1 MWAGRRAS
9 RATAIEWGCTN
20 SGFVTVTANQ
30 PPSLPRIRSNPNVHL
45 YSDLVLALLPLYFS
59 RRTRQVPS
67 ACDQI
72 FSPMLG
78 LHRQMNR
85 CVLYLYKQAYMF
97 IPSVHCDCVCDHEY
111 RGTRGLERSPPP
123 TRCFATGST
132 P

>member
-1 MWAGRRAS
+1 MWAGRRPS

-20 SGFVTVTANQ
+20 SVFLTVTANQ
-30 PPSLPRIRSNPNVHL
+30 PPSLPRIRSNPKYTSLLRSRARTVAR
-45 YSDLVLALLPLYFS
+45 VLLPTHASSSFRARPKFFS
-59 RRTRQVPS
+59 DARVT
-67 ACDQI
+67 
-72 FSPMLG
+72 

-97 IPSVHCDCVCDHEY
+97 IPSVHCDCDHEY